1 MKKIFGLVA
10 LMAAPIAANAQP
22 VTIDFQATIADAS
35 GIFAGDTGT
44 ITGSYLF
51 NYSNADPTLS
61 AGAVGSSLGWQSG
74 SGNAYVFSTAAVF
87 YAGQDIYSD
96 GPPAIS
102 NQSIVQA
109 LPGQGFLA
117 GNQQQTD
124 ANDFTLS
131 GVGIVTS
138 SGTPWSND
146 GLPVPSAGTPV
157 SGGIEVESNGL
168 TPSVLDYNVTSLKVV
183 SYAAPEINPAS
194 AASGLTLLLGALAVL
209 NSRRPKKLKVAS

>member
-1 MKKIFGLVA
+1 
-10 LMAAPIAANAQP
+10 
-22 VTIDFQATIADAS
+22 VTIDFKATVADGS

-51 NYSNADPTLS
+51 NYSNADPSLSSGTVGSASGWLSGS
-61 AGAVGSSLGWQSG
+61 AGASL
-74 SGNAYVFSTAAVF
+74 FSTTGVF

-102 NQSIVQA
+102 DQSIVLA

-117 GNQQQTD
+117 ENQQQTD

-131 GVGIVTS
+131 SLGIVTPT
-138 SGTPWSND
+138 GTPWSKQ
-146 GLPVPSAGTPV
+146 GLPVSSAGAPA
-157 SGGIEVESNGL
+157 SGEIEVEVNGL
-168 TPSVLDYNVTSLKVV
+168 TASVLDYNVTSLKVV
-183 SYAAPEINPAS
+183 PRAAPEINPAS

-209 NSRRPKKLKVAS
+209 NSRRSKKLRVAAR